1 MEVKREN
8 IVVYGLGE
16 FWHQHREELEKE
28 YDIVQYCDKTA
39 EIEGLSICRSID
51 NIKKNLKI
59 FIMISQIHILFEV
72 INELAMAGVISHNIN
87 FGISRW
93 GGYSKL
99 ERIYVDDDYRM
110 HIVCKNI
117 DLIINSEDEF
127 YNAIDTILLEC
138 YKYHINSD
146 KPEVVFDVGMNIGDS
161 TIFFSKNPKV
171 KMVYGFEPFK
181 KTYNSA
187 IKNIELNNIGNNVKV
202 FNFGLSGSEL
212 TKHLN
217 YGDNM
222 SCGQSTINSINEEN
236 ICQYEK
242 WGLIKKD
249 ELVSEDVILK
259 RSSVVL
265 AELMD
270 KNPVSNYI
278 LKLDCEGEEY
288 SIFEDI
294 SESEIINKFS
304 LILLEWHYRG
314 AERLIDL
321 LEKNGFSFVSCEK
334 ELSPALGL
342 IYAWK

>member
-1 MEVKREN
+1 MEVSREK
-8 IVVYGLGE
+8 IIVYGLGE
-16 FWHQHREELEKE
+16 FWHQHKEELEKE
-28 YDIVQYCDKTA
+28 YDIIQYCDKTTK
-39 EIEGLSICRSID
+39 IEGLAICRSVND
-51 NIKKNLKI
+51 IKKNYKI
-59 FIMISQIHILFEV
+59 FIMISQIHILIE
-72 INELAMAGVISHNIN
+72 IISELAMSDVKPSNIT

-93 GGYSKL
+93 GYSKL
-99 ERIYVDDDYRM
+99 ERIYVDDEFRM
-110 HIVCKNI
+110 HIVHKNI

-146 KPEVVFDVGMNIGDS
+146 KKEIVFDVGMNIADS
-161 TIFFSKNPKV
+161 TIYFSKMPKV
-171 KMVYGFEPFK
+171 KIVYGFEPFE
-181 KTYNSA
+181 KTYHSA
-187 IKNIELNNIGNNVKV
+187 IKNIELNNTKNSVKV
-202 FNFGLSGSEL
+202 FKFGLSGSEL

-222 SCGQSTINSINEEN
+222 SCGQSTIDSINEEN

-242 WGLIKKD
+242 WGLIKKE
-249 ELVSEDVILK
+249 ELISDDVILRK
-259 RSSVVL
+259 SSTVL
-265 AELMD
+265 AELID
-270 KNPVSNYI
+270 QNPDSNYI

-294 SESEIINKFS
+294 TESGIINKFS

-314 AERLIDL
+314 AERLTDL
-321 LEKNGFSFVSCEK
+321 LEKNGFSFVSCQK

>member
-1 MEVKREN
+1 MEANREK

-39 EIEGLSICRSID
+39 KIEGLSICRSID
-51 NIKKNLKI
+51 DINKNLKI

-72 INELAMAGVISHNIN
+72 INELTMAGVMPPNIN

-93 GGYSKL
+93 GYSKL
-99 ERIYVDDDYRM
+99 ERIYVDDTYRM

-146 KPEVVFDVGMNIGDS
+146 KSEVVFDVGMNIADS
-161 TIFFSKNPKV
+161 TIFFSKMPKV
-171 KMVYGFEPFK
+171 KMVYGFEPFE

-187 IKNIELNNIGNNVKV
+187 IKNIELNNIRNNVKV

-222 SCGQSTINSINEEN
+222 SCGQSTIDSINEGN

-242 WGLIKKD
+242 WGLVKRE
-249 ELVSEDVILK
+249 ELTSENVVLK
-259 RSSVVL
+259 RSAIVL
-265 AELMD
+265 AELID
-270 KNPVSNYI
+270 KNPDCNYI

-288 SIFEDI
+288 SIFEDL
-294 SESEIINKFS
+294 SESGIISRFS
-304 LILLEWHYRG
+304 LILLEWHYKG
-314 AERLIDL
+314 GERLIEL
-321 LEKNGFSFVSCEK
+321 LKENGFSFVSCEK